1 MEKLLSN
8 NPRRR
13 GVGAW
18 GGVCVCVCVCVC
30 VEGGGGGGVDLN
42 LTSRS
47 RKFFRFNQDRQRK
60 LNFNQNYSK
69 VLAKYNR
76 KIVKMNYLSS
86 VGMHMHFLVFTDI

>member
-8 NPRRR
+8 NPRRK

-18 GGVCVCVCVCVC
+18 GGVCVCVCVCV
-30 VEGGGGGGVDLN
+30 EGGGGVDLN

-76 KIVKMNYLSS
+76 KIVKMNYLVSECTCT
-86 VGMHMHFLVFTDI
+86 F